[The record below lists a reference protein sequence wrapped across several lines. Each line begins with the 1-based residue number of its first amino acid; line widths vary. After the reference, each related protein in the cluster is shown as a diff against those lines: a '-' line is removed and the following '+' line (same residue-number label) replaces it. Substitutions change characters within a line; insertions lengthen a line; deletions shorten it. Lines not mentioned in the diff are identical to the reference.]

1 VANVA
6 ILTQSQT
13 RLSRVLYC
21 LLT

>member
-1 VANVA
+1 VTLIRFN
-6 ILTQSQT
+6 TQSQT